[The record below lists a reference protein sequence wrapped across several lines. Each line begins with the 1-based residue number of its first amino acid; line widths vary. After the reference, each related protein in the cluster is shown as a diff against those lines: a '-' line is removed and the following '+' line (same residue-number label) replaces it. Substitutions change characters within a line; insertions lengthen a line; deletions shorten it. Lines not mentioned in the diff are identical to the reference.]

1 MQYRRLNLALLL
13 MLLGAFSISGVAQTA
28 TYHLHREASTLTAAD
43 DKLLTAGP
51 DAASLAITTALT
63 GKVAGENFIKEFE
76 THTGLPAPAGAVPSR
91 PPLAVNFFVG
101 KNPHHGALCS
111 PPTNPPHHTPPPL
124 PF

>member
-13 MLLGAFSISGVAQTA
+13 MLLGAFSVSGVAQTA

-63 GKVAGENFIKEFE
+63 GKVAGENFIKEIW
-76 THTGLPAPAGAVPSR
+76 TPTGGPPPPRRPSSVPAPAVP
-91 PPLAVNFFVG
+91 FFVSE
-101 KNPHHGALCS
+101 A
-111 PPTNPPHHTPPPL
+111 PPPG
-124 PF
+124 PRGSPAAN